1 MKIPVY
7 RSRAISQ
14 QIRPGSPL
22 RGTVRMNPQ
31 AMAQLKSILTEREAL
46 YAQADAT
53 LDTSGQL
60 LDSSL
65 DKVIA
70 IIEQQGFLR

>member
-14 QIRPGSPL
+14 QVRPGSPL

-31 AMAQLKSILTEREAL
+31 AMAQAEIAKANMTIRAFNKNRVGEA
-46 YAQADAT
+46 
-53 LDTSGQL
+53 
-60 LDSSL
+60 
-65 DKVIA
+65 
-70 IIEQQGFLR
+70 